1 MNTKNANQTLIAVA
15 DEFTNSDRIPEYMA
29 EALIRCPEVPCSNWS
44 LGNQILM
51 QIGGP
56 TADARGY
63 RQWQAAGRHV
73 KKGSKARYI
82 LTPIIKRRK
91 DKDDDEKII
100 TVGFKTV
107 PVFAV
112 QDTDGAP
119 VPKFEPKVIPP
130 LAQLA
135 KITYRNSTGGEAG
148 AYYPTTDEIVLCS
161 EDPSVFFH
169 ELTHLYDNKSH
180 EKTGTGQ
187 EPIREMVAELGATVL
202 CRMYDV
208 KTRDSN
214 HMAYIAHYA
223 GAKTPAEVGAA
234 CMKVAERVMKAIQLI
249 LADAAKLA

>member
-1 MNTKNANQTLIAVA
+1 
-15 DEFTNSDRIPEYMA
+15 MA
-29 EALIRCPEVPCSNWS
+29 
-44 LGNQILM
+44 
-51 QIGGP
+51 
-56 TADARGY
+56 
-63 RQWQAAGRHV
+63 
-73 KKGSKARYI
+73 GSKARYI

-91 DKDDDEKII
+91 DKDDDEKTI
-100 TVGFKTV
+100 TIGFKTV

-112 QDTDGAP
+112 QDTDGTP